1 MFKFFRPCYEQP
13 TMKTTMNYFSTML
26 LAILAMPVFPAA
38 AADDA
43 AQPKEATR
51 HTIEYNRKF
60 AGQHGLDFQ
69 DKQDFQDAERG
80 FIATIKD
87 PQIKNKEGAPFT
99 MPPHLILPGTSPRQ
113 IR

>member
-69 DKQDFQDAERG
+69 DKQNFQDAEKG
-80 FIATIKD
+80 
-87 PQIKNKEGAPFT
+87 
-99 MPPHLILPGTSPRQ
+99 L
-113 IR
+113 